1 MCWDNQLR
9 PEGHYLVKCSS
20 WGGEEEISISQMT
33 LKSLAEYAPFYHL
46 NFGQVH
52 TLSGLPQRL
61 RGKESACSAGNTGDV
76 GSIPGSGKS
85 PGKGNGYPL
94 QYSCLRNPISAWA
107 HSQAL
112 NAHQAS
118 LWQSDISIEL
128 WIWDL
133 RKLSKTPLLIPKWHT
148 WTNFKVVPQ

>member
-1 MCWDNQLR
+1 MMCWDNQLR

-94 QYSCLRNPISAWA
+94 QYSCLRNPMDREAWKATLEEETAAHSGILAWA
-107 HSQAL
+107 MPWTEEPGGLQSTGSKKSQ
-112 NAHQAS
+112 
-118 LWQSDISIEL
+118 
-128 WIWDL
+128 
-133 RKLSKTPLLIPKWHT
+133 T
-148 WTNFKVVPQ
+148 